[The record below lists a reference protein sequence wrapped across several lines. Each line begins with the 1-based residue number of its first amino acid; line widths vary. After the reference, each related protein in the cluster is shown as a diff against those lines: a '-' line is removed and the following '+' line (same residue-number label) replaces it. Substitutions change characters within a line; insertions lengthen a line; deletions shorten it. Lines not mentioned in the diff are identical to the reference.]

1 MLQKVNNISYLCVRT
16 FDVSAC
22 EANTQI
28 AGIVLPQGAEIL
40 HISVEVKEAGVSA
53 LKADIKINEEVIG
66 NDIDC
71 ATKGVHLINFV
82 KTLGN
87 NATTIDLQ
95 LNKASN
101 KGELV
106 LRAHYFLP
114 SQIQV
119 EY

>member
-28 AGIVLPQGAEIL
+28 AGIALPQGAEIL

-53 LKADIKINEEVIG
+53 LRADVKINEEVIG

-71 ATKGVHLINFV
+71 ATKGVHFINFV
-82 KTLGN
+82 KTLGDN
-87 NATTIDLQ
+87 TTIDIE

-101 KGELV
+101 VGELV